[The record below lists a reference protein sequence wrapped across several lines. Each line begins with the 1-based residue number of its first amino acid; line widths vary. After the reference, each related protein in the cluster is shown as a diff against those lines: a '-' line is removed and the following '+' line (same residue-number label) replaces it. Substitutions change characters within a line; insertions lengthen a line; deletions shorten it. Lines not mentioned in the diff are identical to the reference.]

1 MLFRSVSALQ
11 RKRQREGGRVA
22 SRNRWMR
29 DDLEFARAVTFFD
42 AIFAFSVTL
51 LITTVDDFSPAAWS
65 SLAALKEA
73 NGPGLLAFA
82 ISFVVVVSFWRAN
95 HQEVTGF
102 TALDSRVLL
111 LNCMVMFGV
120 VLIPFATEAL
130 GKLDLPLPVAVYA
143 VVISGTYLM
152 QRVVVLDADRRG
164 LNGDRMTRHEMTWTI
179 VNGAVLPLIFLASIP
194 VAYLVSP
201 GAAQRCW
208 ISLAVIFPVLG
219 YLQRAQERRS
229 TPDTPAATEQD
240 DTPSTSKDAP

>member
-1 MLFRSVSALQ
+1 VPS
-11 RKRQREGGRVA
+11 K
-22 SRNRWMR
+22 SRWTR

-51 LITTVDDFSPAAWS
+51 LITTVDDFTPAAWS
-65 SLAALKEA
+65 SLDALKEA

-102 TALDSRVLL
+102 SALDGRVLL

-130 GKLDLPLPVAVYA
+130 GKLTLPLPVAVYA
-143 VVISGTYLM
+143 VVISATYLM

-164 LNGDRMTRHEMTWTI
+164 LNGRRMTRHDMAWTI
-179 VNGAVLPLIFLASIP
+179 ANGAVLPLVFLGSIP

-201 GAAQRCW
+201 DAAERSW
-208 ISLAVIFPVLG
+208 ISLAVIFPILG
-219 YLQRAQERRS
+219 WLQRAQERRL
-229 TPDTPAATEQD
+229 TPAPTPGTTHSDASQQNEPTSTTE
-240 DTPSTSKDAP
+240 DAP

>member
-1 MLFRSVSALQ
+1 
-11 RKRQREGGRVA
+11 VA
-22 SRNRWMR
+22 SKSRWTR

-51 LITTVDDFSPAAWS
+51 LITTVDNFTPAAWS
-65 SLAALKEA
+65 SLKALDDA
-73 NGPGLLAFA
+73 NGSGLFAFA

-102 TALDSRVLL
+102 TALDGRVLW

-143 VVISGTYLM
+143 VVISLTYLM

-164 LNGDRMTRHEMTWTI
+164 LNGERMTRHDMTWTI
-179 VNGAVLPLIFLASIP
+179 ANGVVLPLVFLGSIP

-201 GAAQRCW
+201 DVAQRCW
-208 ISLAVIFPVLG
+208 ISLAVIFPLLG
-219 YLQRAQERRS
+219 WLQRAQERRLAPATTETTVHDANS
-229 TPDTPAATEQD
+229 TTGNAQ
-240 DTPSTSKDAP
+240 